1 MVHLRYAAPLL
12 LLLGL
17 TQCEDT
23 LPPYETVPPALSK
36 AQQKAGGTPPT
47 RVAVCYNAWTTTAAQ
62 VRALAARSCA
72 TGTAPKAMAR
82 DFTLNSCPMLQPARA
97 TFACTPP

>member
-1 MVHLRYAAPLL
+1 MGRLRHALPLL
-12 LLLGL
+12 VLLGF
-17 TQCEDT
+17 TQCEGT

-36 AQQKAGGTPPT
+36 AQQKTAGTKPV
-47 RVAVCYNAWTTTAAQ
+47 RVAVCYNAWTTTAAE

-72 TGTAPKAMAR
+72 SGTAPKPVAR
-82 DFTLNSCPMLQPARA
+82 DLTLNNCPVLEPARA